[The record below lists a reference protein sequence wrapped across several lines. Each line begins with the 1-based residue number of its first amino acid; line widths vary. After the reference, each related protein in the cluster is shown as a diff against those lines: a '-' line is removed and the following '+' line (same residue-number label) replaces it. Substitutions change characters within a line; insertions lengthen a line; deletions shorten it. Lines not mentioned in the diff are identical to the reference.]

1 MCAWLLVG
9 CRRVEVLRWLALH
22 GLPFEAINAHG
33 QGCVNKAAWFGHA
46 KAVHWLLCAEDGPKL
61 GEQLTLA
68 DHENGLTVAELTHCA
83 GHFALGCWL
92 DVLAAGGLSC
102 CAGTPLPPAV
112 LGSDS
117 DKQEEEEWLP
127 WREERLLR
135 IAFCLQT
142 QRENAQREEQGS
154 ADKGCSTRHSI
165 AADVAAAA
173 AAAAAAGA
181 DLHCPLTP
189 AARRWRKSLL
199 LAAGAGAGTYSA
211 AASTEQPSARREHIV
226 ANVVAAADGPAEDD
240 GIRIPALRT
249 PVARALLRS
258 LSALPQQ
265 TLVAEAL
272 AILERA

>member
-9 CRRVEVLRWLALH
+9 CRRVEVLRWLAVH

-33 QGCVNKAAWFGHA
+33 QGCLNKAAWFGHA

-117 DKQEEEEWLP
+117 DKQEEEEEEWLP

-135 IAFCLQT
+135 IAFCLHT
-142 QRENAQREEQGS
+142 QREHTQKEEQGG
-154 ADKGCSTRHSI
+154 ADKGCSTRYSI

-173 AAAAAAGA
+173 AAAAAAAGA
-181 DLHCPLTP
+181 DLYCPLTP

-199 LAAGAGAGTYSA
+199 LAAGAGAGTDSA
-211 AASTEQPSARREHIV
+211 AASTEQPSARREHIL
-226 ANVVAAADGPAEDD
+226 ANVLAAAD